1 MPSLAGDNPH
11 ALDGL
16 ELNETKDGLIVYDSE
31 RDRVHYLN
39 ATASVVFMLCD
50 GTRDAHGI
58 AETLGQVF
66 DRDEPPRAEVDA
78 CLCQLRDE
86 ALLR

>member
-1 MPSLAGDNPH
+1 MPSLAGDNPT
-11 ALDGL
+11 AVDGL
-16 ELNETKDGLIVYDSE
+16 EVNEIKDGLIVYDPG

-39 ATASVVFMLCD
+39 GTASVVFTLCD

-58 AETLGQVF
+58 AEALGRVY
-66 DRDEPPRAEVDA
+66 DRDEPPRAHVDA
-78 CLCQLRDE
+78 CLRQLREE